1 MAKQNGAKPKSKK
14 SFKTQAQDKA
24 ITPSEEKIEVYT
36 KPTVSEPI
44 KVEKP
49 VESSNKWEIK
59 DRVYL
64 LKNNLSPLSYAI
76 KSSGIYWFDEEK
88 GYERELKYTRNQK
101 TPFVDEFPEGSA
113 SRLEHVTF
121 EDGVLF
127 VPKEKQT
134 LQKLLS
140 LYHPQRNKLYK
151 ERDNVKVAIN
161 QVAMIELEIEALMA
175 AQSMDVDMSEAI
187 MRVELGSKV
196 STMSSKELKRDLLLF
211 AKRNPS
217 LFLELANDDNVHLRN
232 IGIRATEMNIVS
244 LSADQRTFSWAS
256 NGRKLCTVPFNE
268 HPYSALASWFKT
280 DEGMEVFSSIEKL
293 LN

>member
-1 MAKQNGAKPKSKK
+1 MANQNGAKPKSKK
-14 SFKTQAQDKA
+14 SFKAQTQEYK
-24 ITPSEEKIEVYT
+24 TPNGNVTAEVEFE
-36 KPTVSEPI
+36 PTPQ
-44 KVEKP
+44 KVEAP
-49 VESSNKWEIK
+49 VEKSTEWEIK

-101 TPFVDEFPEGSA
+101 TPFVDEFPEGTQK
-113 SRLEHVTF
+113 RLEHITF

-140 LYHPQRNKLYK
+140 LYHPQRDKLYK
-151 ERDNVKVAIN
+151 ERDNVKVAVN

-211 AKRNPS
+211 AKSNPS

-232 IGIRATEMNIVS
+232 IGIRATEMNIVN